1 MAEPP
6 VLNASPLIYLAR
18 GGLLDLLRVAGESLV
33 VPQIVADEI
42 LRRGRDDPAAAA
54 LSATPWLHIVP
65 SPPIPASIQI
75 WDLGRP
81 AMGLAGP
88 VGP

>member
-1 MAEPP
+1 VAEPP

-42 LRRGRDDPAAAA
+42 LRRG
-54 LSATPWLHIVP
+54 
-65 SPPIPASIQI
+65 
-75 WDLGRP
+75 
-81 AMGLAGP
+81 
-88 VGP
+88 

>member
-42 LRRGRDDPAAAA
+42 LRRG
-54 LSATPWLHIVP
+54 
-65 SPPIPASIQI
+65 
-75 WDLGRP
+75 
-81 AMGLAGP
+81 
-88 VGP
+88 